1 MVWILR
7 AAEEQRNAIMMDRSG
22 AVEAVMLLITTDVH
36 LKGKGMVEDG
46 CHNIIIKV
54 VPVTST

>member
-1 MVWILR
+1 
-7 AAEEQRNAIMMDRSG
+7 MMDRSG